1 MSLTTSRLGIA
12 LAATLA
18 IMLSGIGL
26 AAHASDKSDA
36 ETLVAKAKT
45 TIQSVAGD
53 SDFASLRPRAP
64 DAVPM
69 SPLISSSIRRSRGHL
84 PASRSMGRCLMCG
97 RA

>member
-53 SDFASLRPRAP
+53 SDFASG
-64 DAVPM
+64 VQG
-69 SPLISSSIRRSRGHL
+69 RRT
-84 PASRSMGRCLMCG
+84 RCQCH
-97 RA
+97 R

>member
-1 MSLTTSRLGIA
+1 MILTTRLGIA

-45 TIQSVAGD
+45 TIQSVA
-53 SDFASLRPRAP
+53 RA
-64 DAVPM
+64 AVVC
-69 SPLISSSIRRSRGHL
+69 S
-84 PASRSMGRCLMCG
+84 
-97 RA
+97 